1 MLIMR
6 PPPACFMTAA
16 TARLNVKA
24 APMLTTKR
32 RSQSA
37 SGTSSMRRICCP
49 VTPLALL
56 TSTSTAPPVV
66 RSICAIHAAVYQ
78 SLTGRLAAAR
88 PGNVGARTL
97 RHCRGGGPVSVTLK
111 HSYTETCEGCGWLP
125 QDIGMLDRRRPTRS
139 GRPGGGNTEIRQ
151 THRWREP
158 DSNLRSPSCHSETAA
173 CTGKSW
179 TQPCRNRTKRSRA
192 GRQQR
197 LISKPASWP
206 RYRPPSPGTADGERR

>member
-1 MLIMR
+1 MR

-139 GRPGGGNTEIRQ
+139 GRPGGGNRNG
-151 THRWREP
+151 
-158 DSNLRSPSCHSETAA
+158 NLIGHAPGGRDRRASFELRCGWIVPSIGSLICERRGFWAPVRARLGSEVCPHAEMCNGVLQRFDETAM
-173 CTGKSW
+173 S
-179 TQPCRNRTKRSRA
+179 
-192 GRQQR
+192 
-197 LISKPASWP
+197 L
-206 RYRPPSPGTADGERR
+206 